1 MLPVNP
7 IFCRVCVCV
16 SVGCAHTILVG
27 CRAARDDDET
37 YTPRAQVDS
46 NWYESS
52 PGVWSSSNWEQEAE
66 NASASAP
73 VRTM

>member
-1 MLPVNP
+1 VWVARIQFWAAAAL
-7 IFCRVCVCV
+7 RV
-16 SVGCAHTILVG
+16 T
-27 CRAARDDDET
+27 RDDDEMH
-37 YTPRAQVDS
+37 TPRAQVDS

-66 NASASAP
+66 KASASAP